1 MATVATCTVFVA
13 APLTLTMNLCV
24 TLTFP
29 MRMLVAMMASPMAMP
44 MMIANWHSALLEN
57 TGQQTRYGIVCQSRQ
72 PAIQFDALSCKCALC
87 ATTNAAAQKDIDI
100 ISLKEAR
107 QSPMARTLSVDY
119 LHCHDLTV
127 FNVI

>member
-1 MATVATCTVFVA
+1 
-13 APLTLTMNLCV
+13 
-24 TLTFP
+24 
-29 MRMLVAMMASPMAMP
+29 MAMS
-44 MMIANWHSALLEN
+44 MMIANWHGALLKN

-72 PAIQFDALSCKCALC
+72 PAIQFDALSCKCALGS
-87 ATTNAAAQKDIDI
+87 ATDTAAQKNIDI

-107 QSPMARTLSVDY
+107 QSSMARTLSVDY

>member
-1 MATVATCTVFVA
+1 MATCTVFVA
-13 APLTLTMNLCV
+13 VPLTLTMSLCV
-24 TLTFP
+24 TLAFP
-29 MRMLVAMMASPMAMP
+29 MRMLVTMMASPMAMS

-57 TGQQTRYGIVCQSRQ
+57 AGQQTRYGIVCQPRQ